1 MIHSF
6 FKYKAVKS
14 HIFLTALLAI
24 FSVQVVAQNRKDKV
38 PVTYEELYDE
48 PYAINK
54 LFVQFQPMYGE
65 LFVSNINAGFGLEA
79 TYFLKDK
86 FTFRAHGRL
95 TYFKRF
101 DVMRNQSLE
110 NSDLDKIAEE
120 YNYYEDENFEIGRA
134 HE

>member
-86 FTFRAHGRL
+86 FTSSIKFL
-95 TYFKRF
+95 
-101 DVMRNQSLE
+101 
-110 NSDLDKIAEE
+110 
-120 YNYYEDENFEIGRA
+120 
-134 HE
+134 

>member
-1 MIHSF
+1 MFIVLIHSF

-65 LFVSNINAGFGLEA
+65 LFVSDRKS
-79 TYFLKDK
+79 T
-86 FTFRAHGRL
+86 RL
-95 TYFKRF
+95 NSSHVKRSR
-101 DVMRNQSLE
+101 MPS
-110 NSDLDKIAEE
+110 SA
-120 YNYYEDENFEIGRA
+120 
-134 HE
+134 